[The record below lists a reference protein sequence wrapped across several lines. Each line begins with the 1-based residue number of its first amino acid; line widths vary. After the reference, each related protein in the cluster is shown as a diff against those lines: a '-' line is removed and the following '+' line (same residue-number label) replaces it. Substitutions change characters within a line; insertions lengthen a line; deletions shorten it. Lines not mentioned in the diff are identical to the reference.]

1 LGAIARPQV
10 IARSSFESTNTMQPN
25 LLLAIAIGG
34 GLGSLARHYV
44 STSVYSVTGGTFP
57 WGILCVNVLGG
68 FLMGLIAEE
77 SALKLNLSPEMRAF
91 LTTGLLGGF
100 TTFSAFSLD
109 AALLIERGDWV
120 NAGSY
125 MVGSVVLSVAALFA
139 GLWLVRVFA

>member
-1 LGAIARPQV
+1 
-10 IARSSFESTNTMQPN
+10 MQPN
-25 LLLAIAIGG
+25 LLLAIAVGG

-44 STSVYSVTGGTFP
+44 STSVYNVTGGTFP
-57 WGILCVNVLGG
+57 WGILSVNVLGG
-68 FLMGLIAEE
+68 FVMGLVVEW
-77 SALKLNLSPEMRAF
+77 SALKLSLSPEMRAF

-109 AALLIERGDWV
+109 AALLIERGDWL

-125 MVGSVVLSVAALFA
+125 MVGSVVLSVAALFV